1 MISIR
6 KKERERILGEG
17 SIALVELAGLSSDT
31 KPTEIGTTKIDNGS
45 VFIEM
50 DTQKIFFF
58 DAENEEW
65 KGE

>member
-1 MISIR
+1 MTTVTEI
-6 KKERERILGEG
+6 KKERISNGEK
-17 SIALVELAGLSSDT
+17 IALLELAGLSTDE
-31 KPTEIGTTKIDNGS
+31 KPTEMGTTKIDNGS
-45 VFIEM
+45 VLIEM